1 MIVRSTLDLSPLG
14 QLEGIGSKLRHAR
27 LTKRLRLVD
36 IAEQVGCSE
45 SMLSKIEC
53 GKAIPSLGMLHRV
66 VAALE
71 TSIAELFNSADASD
85 FVIHRP
91 GDRPSVTIDPKQS
104 GSGIR
109 LERLVPFS
117 AGRAL
122 EGNIHVVMPGAIFGG
137 SIKHAGEEVGYVV
150 SGRLELTVGD
160 RVALLE
166 DGYSFFFKSD
176 LPHSYRNAGNIPA
189 VVVWINTPPTF

>member
-1 MIVRSTLDLSPLG
+1 MNDSFKSEMTSSSGLD
-14 QLEGIGSKLRHAR
+14 GIGSRLRHAR

-66 VAALE
+66 AAALD
-71 TSIAELFNSADASD
+71 TSIAELFNAAEGQE
-85 FVIHRP
+85 FVIYRA
-91 GDRPSVTIDPKQS
+91 GERPSVTIDPRQS

-109 LERLVPFS
+109 LERLVPYS
-117 AGRAL
+117 AERAL
-122 EGNIHVVMPGAIFGG
+122 EGNIHVVMPGAVFGG
-137 SIKHAGEEVGYVV
+137 AIKHAGEEVGYVV
-150 SGRLELTVGD
+150 SGSLELTVGE
-160 RVALLE
+160 RVTHLE
-166 DGYSFFFKSD
+166 PGDSFFFRSD
-176 LPHSYRNAGNIPA
+176 LPHSYRNLGETPA